1 MLTHANIIHIT
12 CEQYE
17 CGRADL
23 SVIQGSNDHCRFTFA
38 CLDPTEREVVVTFES
53 YLGIVD
59 KHGGFQ
65 PNHRL
70 FREVIRTTRR
80 ESTIDVLSRNL
91 ARRLR
96 LVLETPID
104 QCEWLLPILYP

>member
-38 CLDPTEREVVVTFES
+38 CIDPTEREVVVTFES
-53 YLGIVD
+53 YLGCID
-59 KHGGFQ
+59 RGTFHQ
-65 PNHRL
+65 NRRL
-70 FREVIRTTRR
+70 FREVIRTARQDT
-80 ESTIDVLSRNL
+80 TVDVLSRHL
-91 ARRLR
+91 ARRLL
-96 LVLETPID
+96 LVLEAPLD
-104 QCEWLLPILYP
+104 RCADLLPILYP

>member
-38 CLDPTEREVVVTFES
+38 CIDPTEREVVVTFES
-53 YLGIVD
+53 YLGCID
-59 KHGGFQ
+59 SRGNFQ
-65 PNHRL
+65 PKRRL
-70 FREVIRTTRR
+70 FREVIRCALDD
-80 ESTIDVLSRNL
+80 TIVDILSRNL
-91 ARRLR
+91 ARRLL
-96 LVLETPID
+96 LVLETPLD
-104 QCEWLLPILYP
+104 RCDWLLPILYP